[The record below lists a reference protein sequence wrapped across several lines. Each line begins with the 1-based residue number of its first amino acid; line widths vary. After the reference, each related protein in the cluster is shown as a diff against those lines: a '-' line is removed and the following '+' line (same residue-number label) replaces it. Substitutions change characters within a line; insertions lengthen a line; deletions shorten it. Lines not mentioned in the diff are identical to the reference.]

1 MLGWREIKFLL
12 KKYVFSTYLGAG
24 SGVGRWGRAQDPKVY
39 VLSCTIWEL
48 GSSML
53 ETQGIA
59 LLDEL
64 SWKPSASW
72 DAFLRLK

>member
-1 MLGWREIKFLL
+1 M
-12 KKYVFSTYLGAG
+12 
-24 SGVGRWGRAQDPKVY
+24 GRWGRAQDPKVY

>member
-1 MLGWREIKFLL
+1 M
-12 KKYVFSTYLGAG
+12 SSPCLGAG
-24 SGVGRWGRAQDPKVY
+24 SGVRWGRAQDPKLY

-64 SWKPSASW
+64 SCEAIY
-72 DAFLRLK
+72 FLGCISD